1 LIPTDSELVVKL
13 KEGEVKAFE
22 MLYLRYA
29 VNLYRFAFKYLRSKE
44 EAEELVQA
52 VFLKIWEIK
61 GTLKTETSFKSFI
74 YTIVYNDMCV
84 IFRKRKYNQEYLKES
99 FSSASCFVIENE
111 EDRIDSKS
119 QLERV
124 EQILE
129 NLPEKQ
135 KSVFIKSRYEGK
147 STKDIAIEVG
157 LSPGTVDN
165 YISATIKLIKEKL
178 KKESFYKLTE
188 ILLITS
194 CFFN

>member
-1 LIPTDSELVVKL
+1 MIPTDSELVVKL
-13 KEGEVKAFE
+13 KEGDVKAFE
-22 MLYLRYA
+22 MLYLRYS

-44 EAEELVQA
+44 EAEELVQS

-61 GTLKTETSFKSFI
+61 GTLKTDTSFKSFI

-99 FSSASCFVIENE
+99 FSSVNSLVIEE

-119 QLERV
+119 QLERI

-165 YISATIKLIKEKL
+165 YISATIKIIKEKL

-194 CFFN
+194 CLFN